1 MPDTHATPAPL
12 TMPRIAISDIIAS
25 ATNPRKRFDPASLE
39 DLAQS
44 IRTHDV
50 VQPVLLR
57 PHPLH
62 GNASPPMYEL
72 VSGERRLRAAKLAG
86 KENIPAMIRDLSDV
100 DVIEIQIIENL
111 QRSDVHPLEEAEGY
125 ERLMQQLQ
133 PGTKE
138 RYTAD
143 IIAAKV
149 GKSRR
154 YIFTRLK
161 LLDLCPEGRT
171 AFFDGQI
178 DASKAHLL
186 ARIGHHDTQRTALKA
201 IIKPGYDGA
210 LPSTREVARMLER
223 EYMLA
228 LAEAPFDIKVVDY
241 TDAKGKIIAGPCGKC
256 PKRTGNSPDLFDDIA
271 DKDTCTDVKCHAAK
285 REAHTMLEAGGY
297 IAKGLRVIMGDEA
310 KKIFPQRW
318 SGATSDYVAAD
329 HICYADAKERKYEAI
344 IGKAI
349 APIMALNPHDG
360 QFEKLY
366 PAAAVR
372 ELLKE
377 KGIGKPAAERAQ
389 ESIRIRE
396 AHDAEITKR
405 HQERAIRTRGYLMLR
420 TQLAQGVAEADI
432 RAIIKVL
439 IGDAIDY
446 SDDLP
451 LLQPIYAPGGAA
463 NPDQV
468 IEQLQD
474 AITAATAEQLPRILL
489 DLIADRMI
497 DRHEHLSEFDAM
509 LKRYGLTPKAIQK
522 QLDAD
527 AKIQAAAE
535 AAAVA
540 PTPPVTADAPV
551 AKVGKKGKKV
561 AA

>member
-1 MPDTHATPAPL
+1 MPDTHATPTPL
-12 TMPRIAISDIIAS
+12 TMPRIAISNIIAS
-25 ATNPRKRFDPASLE
+25 ATNPRKRFDAASLD

-86 KENIPAMIRDLSDV
+86 KESLPAMIRDLSDV

-133 PGTKE
+133 PGSKE
-138 RYTAD
+138 RFTAD

-171 AFFDGQI
+171 AFFDGKI

-241 TDAKGKIIAGPCGKC
+241 KDAKGKIIAGPCGKC

-285 REAHTMLEAGGY
+285 REAHIRLEAAAFE
-297 IAKGLRVIMGDEA
+297 AKGLRVIIGDEA

-318 SGATSDYVAAD
+318 SGPSAVDYVQAE
-329 HICYADAKERKYEAI
+329 HICFADPKNRTYTAI
-344 IGKAI
+344 VGKAI

-366 PAAAVR
+366 PADAVR

-377 KGIGKPAAERAQ
+377 KGIGRITATGEL
-389 ESIRIRE
+389 ESTTARE
-396 AHDAEITKR
+396 ARHAEASKLEK
-405 HQERAIRTRGYLMLR
+405 ERAIRTRGYLMLR
-420 TQLAQGVAEADI
+420 TQLEQGVAEADI

-439 IGDAIDY
+439 IGDVIDY
-446 SDDLP
+446 ADDLP

-463 NPDQV
+463 DPDQV

-522 QLDAD
+522 QIDAD

-540 PTPPVTADAPV
+540 PTPPVTADAAV
-551 AKVGKKGKKV
+551 AKKASKAK
-561 AA
+561 

>member
-25 ATNPRKRFDPASLE
+25 ATNPRKRFDAASLD

-62 GNASPPMYEL
+62 GSASPPMYEL

-86 KENIPAMIRDLSDV
+86 KESLPAMIRDLSDV

-133 PGTKE
+133 PGSKE
-138 RYTAD
+138 RFTAD

-161 LLDLCPEGRT
+161 LLDLCPEGRA

-223 EYMLA
+223 DYMLA

-241 TDAKGKIIAGPCGKC
+241 ADHKGIIAGPCGKC

-285 REAHTMLEAGGY
+285 RDAHTRLEAAGFE
-297 IAKGLRVIMGDEA
+297 AKGLRVIMGDEA

-318 SGATSDYVAAD
+318 SGACDEYVTAD
-329 HICYADAKERKYEAI
+329 RTCYDDKQGRTYGAI
-344 IGKAI
+344 IGKTI
-349 APIMALNPHDG
+349 TPIMALNPHDG
-360 QFEKLY
+360 KFGRLCTSQ
-366 PAAAVR
+366 
-372 ELLKE
+372 
-377 KGIGKPAAERAQ
+377 
-389 ESIRIRE
+389 
-396 AHDAEITKR
+396 
-405 HQERAIRTRGYLMLR
+405 
-420 TQLAQGVAEADI
+420 
-432 RAIIKVL
+432 
-439 IGDAIDY
+439 
-446 SDDLP
+446 
-451 LLQPIYAPGGAA
+451 
-463 NPDQV
+463 NP
-468 IEQLQD
+468 
-474 AITAATAEQLPRILL
+474 T
-489 DLIADRMI
+489 
-497 DRHEHLSEFDAM
+497 
-509 LKRYGLTPKAIQK
+509 
-522 QLDAD
+522 
-527 AKIQAAAE
+527 
-535 AAAVA
+535 
-540 PTPPVTADAPV
+540 
-551 AKVGKKGKKV
+551 
-561 AA
+561 